1 MSDIVEKL
9 RKLGK
14 LQASNTSDTFIAIG
28 TICNDA
34 ADEIERH
41 RIAAKLQLDMVEK
54 LRNEVRK
61 LAGTL
66 SGIVNYGPS
75 FAEIKQNKNVLVLDG
90 SRGE

>member
-9 RKLGK
+9 REIGK
-14 LQASNTSDTFIAIG
+14 LQTSHTPVNIALG
-28 TICNDA
+28 TICNEA

-75 FAEIKQNKNVLVLDG
+75 FAEIKQNKNVLILDG